1 MVHAGYPAV
10 ENHGEACE
18 RLLQAAADVLPA
30 EGINPRGQPMT
41 GSEDFSYMINATPD
55 RKGAMFFLGS
65 GCQAKG
71 ICNYLHANPYYLD
84 DDCLLIGAQ
93 IFVNLATR
101 RD

>member
-1 MVHAGYPAV
+1 MNKSSSPSALRTR
-10 ENHGEACE
+10 N
-18 RLLQAAADVLPA
+18 
-30 EGINPRGQPMT
+30 GIDSLRRQPMT
-41 GSEDFSYMINATPD
+41 GSEDFSYMINATPG

-101 RD
+101 AA